1 MMSFEKAYNE
11 FLIYATR
18 RHKKQ
23 YLDTINQIF
32 NKHILPYFKG
42 KDIKLLTCDDYLN
55 WQDSILNY
63 KFSNNYNSNI
73 YHTLNSY
80 LKFCN
85 LKYNT
90 INYLAIIGPF
100 PHKTEILKYNVYS
113 VKQYKKFRKGL
124 KNMIYRYFYDL
135 LFYYGLRS
143 GEAMALNFS
152 DIKGNYLH
160 INKNISRRGSREITS
175 VKSDKSNRI
184 LKLDLKMKIK
194 FLILKTY
201 YCKKFGESID
211 YYIFGGINP
220 LSPTSCNRYKH
231 NACLNTG
238 MFEIK
243 NHEFRHSYA
252 TRMCKKKDIKEVSDS
267 LGHSSVSI
275 TYDIYVHKEKR
286 QFNNCLPS
294 NNFFNTINQIFKK
307 LLLSIITHFV

>member
-1 MMSFEKAYNE
+1 MSFEKAYNE
-11 FLIYATR
+11 FLLYATR

-23 YLDTINQIF
+23 YLDTISQIF
-32 NKHILPYFKG
+32 KKHILSYFKD
-42 KDIKLLTCDDYLN
+42 KDIKSLTCDDYLK

-63 KFSNNYNSNI
+63 NYSNNYNSNI
-73 YHTLNSY
+73 YHTFNSY

-85 LKYNT
+85 LKYNIT
-90 INYLAIIGPF
+90 NYLAIIGPF
-100 PHKTEILKYNVYS
+100 PHKTEILKYNIYS
-113 VKQYKKFRKGL
+113 VKEYKKFRKGL

-152 DIKGNYLH
+152 DIRGNYLY
-160 INKNISRRGSREITS
+160 INKNISRRGNREITS
-175 VKSDKSNRI
+175 VKSDKSNRV
-184 LKLDLKMKIK
+184 LKLDPKMKIK
-194 FLILKTY
+194 FLILKAY
-201 YCKKFGESID
+201 YFKKFGESID
-211 YYIFGGINP
+211 YYVFGGIKP

-238 MFEIK
+238 IFEIK

-286 QFNNCLPS
+286 QFDNCPS
-294 NNFFNTINQIFKK
+294 SNIFSNTISQSFKK
-307 LLLSIITHFV
+307 IFLSIITHFV

>member
-1 MMSFEKAYNE
+1 MNFEEVYNE
-11 FLIYATR
+11 FLLYATR

-23 YLDTINQIF
+23 YLDTIRQIF
-32 NKHILPYFKG
+32 KKHILSYFKD
-42 KDIKLLTCDDYLN
+42 KDIKSLICDDYLE
-55 WQDSILNY
+55 WQDIILNY
-63 KFSNNYNSNI
+63 NYSNNYNSNI
-73 YHTLNSY
+73 YHAFNSY

-85 LKYNT
+85 LKYNIT
-90 INYLAIIGPF
+90 NYLAIIGPF
-100 PHKTEILKYNVYS
+100 PHKTEILKYNIYS
-113 VKQYKKFRKGL
+113 IKQYKKFRKGL
-124 KNMIYRYFYDL
+124 KNRIYRYFYDL

-160 INKNISRRGSREITS
+160 ISKNISRRGNREITS

-184 LKLDLKMKIK
+184 LKLDLKMRIK
-194 FLILKTY
+194 FLILKAY
-201 YCKKFGESID
+201 YSKNFDESID
-211 YYIFGGINP
+211 YYVFGGIKP
-220 LSPTSCNRYKH
+220 LSPTSCNRCKH

-267 LGHSSVSI
+267 LGHSSISI
-275 TYDIYVHKEKR
+275 TYDIYVNKEKR
-286 QFNNCLPS
+286 QFNNCLNS
-294 NNFFNTINQIFKK
+294 NNFFISIVQILKK